1 MKSKIT
7 PTNIET
13 KLRDNDF
20 IVSKTDSKGIITY
33 CNQIFIEMSG
43 YSEQEL
49 IGKQHNIIRHPD
61 MPRAAFHLLWQ
72 TIKTGE
78 EFFAYVKNMRK
89 DGGFYWVYANV
100 TARLPVEKN
109 LGYYSVRRKPSQQ
122 KIDLL
127 SPIYAEMVAEEKRVG
142 AKDAIA
148 ASTEILLAKL
158 DQLGTTYEEFSR
170 DY

>member
-1 MKSKIT
+1 MKYKIT

-13 KLRDNDF
+13 KLNEDDF
-20 IVSKTDSKGIITY
+20 IVSKTNSKGIITY
-33 CNQIFIEMSG
+33 CNQIFIKISG

-61 MPRAAFHLLWQ
+61 MPRAAFYLLWE
-72 TIKTGE
+72 TIKKGD

-100 TARLPVEKN
+100 TPRLPIAAN

-122 KIDLL
+122 AIDAI
-127 SPIYAEMVAEEKRVG
+127 SPIYAAMLAEEKRVG
-142 AKDAIA
+142 PKDAIE
-148 ASTEILLAKL
+148 ASTALLLNKL
-158 DQLGTTYEEFSR
+158 EELGTTYEEFSR